1 MCVSSVSTVEIDVSM
16 GRFPS
21 AATVAWTNCKPPASV
36 SSYPCSTRGTSAAE
50 KLSGDTISGAKALGF
65 DIVHRASSDYVAHL
79 CVARHAHRETVRQA
93 LKQAGID
100 TAIHYPVP
108 DHRQP
113 ALEQVS
119 WRSGGLQITE
129 RVQSEIMTLPCY
141 AEMTEEEVD
150 YVGFRSTRL
159 RQVDWFT
166 TVRLSYLDIVVT

>member
-1 MCVSSVSTVEIDVSM
+1 MDELQASCLRLKLPLLDSWNQRRREIV
-16 GRFPS
+16 GRYHLRS
-21 AATVAWTNCKPPASV
+21 QGS
-36 SSYPCSTRGTSAAE
+36 
-50 KLSGDTISGAKALGF
+50 GF

-150 YVGFRSTRL
+150 YVGSAL
-159 RQVDWFT
+159 RDCGK
-166 TVRLSYLDIVVT
+166 